1 MHNLPIP
8 STDAQAQSLQLAN
21 RIQQKIVESGAWI
34 SFADFMHMALYTPG
48 LGYYSGGATKFG
60 QGGDFV
66 TAPEIS
72 PLYAKTLARQ
82 VAQIM
87 LETQGNILELG
98 AGTGKLAAD
107 LLLELQALKALPN
120 QYLILEVS
128 DHLRQIQC
136 ETLQKKLPDDLFK
149 RVVWLDALPPSP
161 QPSPTRGEGVSG
173 SGGFARQRSLT
184 RGEGV
189 KCGGIQAKIISPQ
202 PSPTMGEGAAAPQL
216 ADTSPSP
223 LEGEGWGE
231 GSEGFNGLILANEV
245 LDAIPVHLIV
255 NTVQGLHERGVSF
268 QKKSDKEF
276 DFIWQDKPL
285 QKGRLHDEVSSYALP
300 INYMTEFCPAAT
312 GLVRSLGECLQTGV
326 ILMIDYGFGAAEYY
340 HPQRNQGT
348 LMCHY
353 QHYAHSNP
361 LINIGLQD
369 ITAHVN
375 FTPIAQAGQAH
386 GIRLAG
392 YVNQAQFLINCGIL
406 TILQQFSPQDSN
418 YIKLAAA
425 AQKLLSPA
433 EMGEL
438 FKVIAFS
445 KDFDEELIG
454 FKSGDKTHTL

>member
-1 MHNLPIP
+1 MALLPIP
-8 STDAQAQSLQLAN
+8 SPQAQALSQQLSDL
-21 RIQQKIVESGAWI
+21 IQQKIKNAGGWI

-60 QGGDFV
+60 LAGDFV

-72 PLYAKTLARQ
+72 PLFAKTLALQ
-82 VAQIM
+82 AAQI
-87 LETQGNILELG
+87 LAATQGNILELG

-107 LLLELQALKALPN
+107 LLLELQQLKQLPER
-120 QYLILEVS
+120 YFILEVS
-128 DHLRQIQC
+128 DHLRQIQR
-136 ETLQKKLPDDLFK
+136 ETLRKKLPADLFNK
-149 RVVWLDALPPSP
+149 VTWLETLPPSP
-161 QPSPTRGEGVSG
+161 QPSPASGEGVD
-173 SGGFARQRSLT
+173 F
-184 RGEGV
+184 V
-189 KCGGIQAKIISPQ
+189 
-202 PSPTMGEGAAAPQL
+202 
-216 ADTSPSP
+216 
-223 LEGEGWGE
+223 
-231 GSEGFNGLILANEV
+231 GLILANEV

-255 NTVQGLHERGVSF
+255 NTSQGLHERGVSF
-268 QKKSDKEF
+268 DG

-285 QKGRLHDEVSSYALP
+285 AKGKLHDEVSAYSLP
-300 INYMTEFCPAAT
+300 IDYLTEFCPAASA
-312 GLVRSLGECLQTGV
+312 LVRSLVEILETGV

-353 QHYAHSNP
+353 QHYAHDNP

-375 FTPIAQAGQAH
+375 FTQIAQVTNLKISGQAH

-406 TILQQFSPQDSN
+406 DILQQFSPQNYN

-438 FKVIAFS
+438 FKVIALS
-445 KDFDEELIG
+445 KGFEKDLIG
-454 FKSGDKTHTL
+454 FKSGDKAHTL